1 MDLGLRRILVIV
13 LGIIGGIAGVYAI
26 FFLLNSFYHAGIN
39 YNDPLRRYGSEYF
52 VLTALPLALLVMLWL
67 DYFMRTGII
76 PEVGEPPEAK
86 QERKGRGAAA
96 EE

>member
-1 MDLGLRRILVIV
+1 MDLGLRRILVVV
-13 LGIIGGIAGVYAI
+13 LGILGGIGLVFAI
-26 FFLLNSFYHAGIN
+26 FALLNAFYNAHV
-39 YNDPLRRYGSEYF
+39 DFERYGAEYF

-67 DYFMRTGII
+67 DYFMRTNII

-86 QERKGRGAAA
+86 QERRGRSAAAA